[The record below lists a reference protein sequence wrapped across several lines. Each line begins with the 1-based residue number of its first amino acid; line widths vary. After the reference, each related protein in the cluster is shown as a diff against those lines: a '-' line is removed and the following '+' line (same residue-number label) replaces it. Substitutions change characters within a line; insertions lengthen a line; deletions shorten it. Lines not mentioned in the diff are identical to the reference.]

1 MGKQGKAGPGGV
13 EAGKEHKYRLACT
26 VIALVSSGVG
36 ISIGSVKRSDFGT
49 GEGTDFGSGIDSG
62 IGSGVGIW
70 QYIFC
75 SNLASALAL
84 ALALAQAYS

>member
-13 EAGKEHKYRLACT
+13 ELVKNISTDWRVQL
-26 VIALVSSGVG
+26 ALVSSGVG

-62 IGSGVGIW
+62 IG
-70 QYIFC
+70 
-75 SNLASALAL
+75 
-84 ALALAQAYS
+84 